1 MSNIFQAFEAMT
13 RCSPSHSVQTDSTFL
28 KVKHLTFIFL
38 IRVSKFLKLE
48 ASPKDLPFLAL
59 GSRLER
65 NFQQNRNKRKE
76 KCSFQRVNRKN
87 NKTSCKTKMKS
98 SSVSIIFWSFKCFV
112 FASSQIDQNRRFSL
126 DLWEKT
132 LKANWNGIEIEL
144 HWLNYYLF
152 ALFEVELKLT
162 VKQRQTPNS
171 LIGLIEI
178 DILQSRLMN
187 VCNYIFLFATA

>member
-1 MSNIFQAFEAMT
+1 MSNIFQACEAMT

-98 SSVSIIFWSFKCFV
+98 SSVSII
-112 FASSQIDQNRRFSL
+112 L
-126 DLWEKT
+126 
-132 LKANWNGIEIEL
+132 
-144 HWLNYYLF
+144 
-152 ALFEVELKLT
+152 
-162 VKQRQTPNS
+162 
-171 LIGLIEI
+171 
-178 DILQSRLMN
+178 
-187 VCNYIFLFATA
+187 